1 MDSRELKAAR
11 VKRGMSQQSVAARI
25 GASTAS
31 YSNKENGKTN
41 MSVKEANEIAR
52 SLGLSR
58 EEIMAIFLANN
69 FT

>member
-25 GASTAS
+25 GASTSS
-31 YSNKENGKTN
+31 YANKENGKTN

-52 SLGLSR
+52 SLGLSS
-58 EEIMAIFLANN
+58 EEIMAIF
-69 FT
+69 FGR